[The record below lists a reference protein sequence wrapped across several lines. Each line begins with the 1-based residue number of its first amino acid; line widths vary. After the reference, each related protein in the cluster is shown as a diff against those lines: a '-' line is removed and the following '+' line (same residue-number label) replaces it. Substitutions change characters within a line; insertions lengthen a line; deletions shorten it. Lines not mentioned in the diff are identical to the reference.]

1 MPGEPTDPRLAKLV
15 ALRAAVLARTTA
27 ATHPRLLA
35 YLAKVRHRAHTIT
48 DAEVAAVLAAG
59 HSEDEVF
66 EHTVGTALGAAIE
79 RVGAGLEALTA
90 ALRDAGEGKRAP

>member
-15 ALRAAVLARTTA
+15 ALRAAVLAKTPS

-35 YLAKVRHRAHTIT
+35 YLAKVRTRAHAIT
-48 DAEVAAVLAAG
+48 DADVAAVLAAG

-79 RVGAGLEALTA
+79 RVAAGLA
-90 ALRDAGEGKRAP
+90 ALSAALGDRAEGGGAP